1 MKNEKVKRRNWLA
14 QVARAPFLIFSFSF
28 LILLTSCGSVRRYI
42 PEGEHLLYKNVM
54 EVQMADGSEVTP
66 EVQEAL
72 RFARNYLQQKPNS
85 KVLGI
90 DKLRVGM
97 TIYGWASP
105 QDSSLWGNYLRRMGQ
120 APVIYDEMLARRTA
134 TQLAGLLREKGCFNS
149 TVAFDTADIDGKDL
163 TVRYSINAS
172 QRYSIDEV
180 VYRTANTDI
189 AKLLRQWEGDAL
201 IKAGEPYDQDNIA
214 AERNRIVANLREE
227 GYFHATPDLVTFLV
241 DTTYDSRHLS
251 IDVMVDGKG
260 LKVYHI
266 NNVYIYPGGM
276 DGAKKGS
283 QPRDTLIYTYRG
295 IRRNIDYQFIYSE
308 PMPFRPQTIA
318 RAMML
323 FPAMTYRPRYIT
335 NTYNSLLSLRNFKYI
350 NIEFTESPSS
360 TDSLPLVDAH
370 VRLVRSTQQKVSLS
384 AELTNASPLGSDDS
398 TGTSFISGGNL
409 GIEAAVEYQHKNLFG
424 GAEQLKIK
432 YTQLMELPK
441 FIFRG
446 GGGGFYDHF
455 SAFESGID
463 LSLDMPMFLLPFA
476 NGIAWQ
482 RSRPHT
488 SFSLGGSYQYRY
500 YYERILANVSFGYN
514 WRSSRR
520 PIQHQLLPIDLT
532 FVRMIG
538 INDAFAA
545 RLQAMNDLRLKY
557 QYSNHFIFGTR
568 YDFAYSGQKFGTRQ
582 DFTVVR
588 LSAESAG
595 NLLAAASGLLG
606 AEADSNGV
614 RHLLGS
620 PYAQYVRLGGE
631 VTYYH
636 YLLRR
641 STLVGRIMIGAG
653 VPYGNSVA
661 MPYEKSFFGGGPTT
675 LRAWQLRHLGP
686 GCYNSASMLERVGDI
701 QLVANLEGRFPIVSL
716 LEGALFVDAGNVW
729 LMNASDQYPGGEL
742 KWGSILEEIAVGVG
756 FGLRLNVSIATL
768 RVDFGIPLYDP
779 GHDTAMRW
787 RPPHWK
793 FNQIVTNFGINYPF

>member
-1 MKNEKVKRRNWLA
+1 MKKGLKKIVYFTI
-14 QVARAPFLIFSFSF
+14 FLSLF
-28 LILLTSCGSVRRYI
+28 LMVGCGSIRRYI
-42 PEGEHLLYKNVM
+42 PEGEHLLYKNQLD
-54 EVQMADGSEVTP
+54 VQMTDGSEVTP
-66 EVQEAL
+66 EVQDAL
-72 RFARNYLQQKPNS
+72 KFSHTYFKQKPNV

-97 TIYGWASP
+97 TVYGWASP
-105 QDSSLWGNYLRRMGQ
+105 KDSTLWGNYLRRLGH
-120 APVIYDEMLARRTA
+120 APVIYDEGRARQTA

-149 TVAFDTADIDGKDL
+149 TVTFDTAAIDGKDL
-163 TVRYSINAS
+163 TVCYHVRAS
-172 QRYSIDEV
+172 QRYIVDEV
-180 VYRTANTDI
+180 VYRTGNNDI
-189 AKLLRQWEGDAL
+189 AKLLRQWEPESL
-201 IKAGEPYDQDNIA
+201 VKAGEPYDQDKLT
-214 AERNRIVANLREE
+214 AERSRIVANLREE
-227 GYFHATPDLVTFLV
+227 GYYHAITDLVTFLV
-241 DTTYDSRHLS
+241 DTTYDSRRLS
-251 IDVMVDGKG
+251 IDIIVDGSK

-276 DGAKKGS
+276 GG
-283 QPRDTLIYTYRG
+283 QNLDTLIYTYPG
-295 IRRNIDYQFIYSE
+295 IRRNIDYQFVYSGK
-308 PMPFRPQTIA
+308 MPFRPQTIS

-350 NIEFTESPSS
+350 NIEFSESPSS

-370 VRLVRSTQQKVSLS
+370 VRLVRATQQKISLS

-441 FIFRG
+441 FIFSG
-446 GGGGFYDHF
+446 SGGGFYDNF

-463 LSLDMPMFLLPFA
+463 ISMDVPMFLLPFA
-476 NGIAWQ
+476 SGIAWQ

-488 SFSLGGSYQYRY
+488 AFSLGGSYQYRY

-532 FVRMIG
+532 FVRVLN

-545 RLQAMNDLRLKY
+545 RLQSMNDLRLKY

-568 YDFAYSGQKFGTRQ
+568 YDFTYSGQKFGTRQ
-582 DFTVVR
+582 DFTVAR

-595 NLLAAASGLLG
+595 NLLAATAGLLG
-606 AEADSNGV
+606 ATTDSNGV
-614 RHLLGS
+614 QHILGS

-631 VTYYH
+631 LTYYH
-636 YLLRR
+636 YIFNR
-641 STLVGRIMIGAG
+641 STLVTRIMLGAG
-653 VPYGNSVA
+653 IPYGNSVA

-686 GCYNSASMLERVGDI
+686 GSYNSGATMLERVGDL
-701 QLVANLEGRFPIVSL
+701 QLVANIEGRFPIVSI
-716 LEGALFVDAGNVW
+716 LEGAVFADMGNVW
-729 LMNASDQYPGGEL
+729 LLNPSDQYPGGEL
-742 KWGSILEEIAVGVG
+742 RWGHVLEEIAVGLG

-779 GHDTAMRW
+779 GYDTELRW
-787 RPPHWK
+787 RPGHWK
-793 FNQIVTNFGINYPF
+793 FNQIVTNIGINYPF

>member
-1 MKNEKVKRRNWLA
+1 MKKGLKKIVYFTI
-14 QVARAPFLIFSFSF
+14 FLSLF
-28 LILLTSCGSVRRYI
+28 LMVGCGSIRRYI
-42 PEGEHLLYKNVM
+42 PEGEHLLYKNQLD
-54 EVQMADGSEVTP
+54 VQMTDGSEVTP
-66 EVQEAL
+66 EVQDAL
-72 RFARNYLQQKPNS
+72 KFSHTYFKQKPNV

-97 TIYGWASP
+97 TVYGWASP
-105 QDSSLWGNYLRRMGQ
+105 KDSTLWGNYLRRLGH
-120 APVIYDEMLARRTA
+120 APVIYDEGRARQTA

-149 TVAFDTADIDGKDL
+149 TVTFDTAAIDGKDL
-163 TVRYSINAS
+163 TVCYHVRAS
-172 QRYSIDEV
+172 QRYIVDEV
-180 VYRTANTDI
+180 VYRTGNNDI
-189 AKLLRQWEGDAL
+189 AKLLRQWEPESL
-201 IKAGEPYDQDNIA
+201 VKAGEPYDQDKLT
-214 AERNRIVANLREE
+214 AERSRIVANLREE
-227 GYFHATPDLVTFLV
+227 GYYHATTDLVTFLV
-241 DTTYDSRHLS
+241 DTTYDSRRLS
-251 IDVMVDGKG
+251 IDIIVDGSK

-276 DGAKKGS
+276 GG
-283 QPRDTLIYTYRG
+283 QNLDTLIYTYPG
-295 IRRNIDYQFIYSE
+295 IRRNIDYQFVYSGK
-308 PMPFRPQTIA
+308 MPFRPQTIS

-350 NIEFTESPSS
+350 NIEFSESPSS

-370 VRLVRSTQQKVSLS
+370 VRLVRATQQKISLS

-441 FIFRG
+441 FIFSG
-446 GGGGFYDHF
+446 SGGGFYDNF

-463 LSLDMPMFLLPFA
+463 ISMDVPMFLLPFA
-476 NGIAWQ
+476 SGIAWQ

-488 SFSLGGSYQYRY
+488 AFSLGGSYQYRY

-532 FVRMIG
+532 FVRVLN

-545 RLQAMNDLRLKY
+545 RLQSMNDLRLKY

-568 YDFAYSGQKFGTRQ
+568 YDFTYSGQKFGTRQ
-582 DFTVVR
+582 DFTVAR

-595 NLLAAASGLLG
+595 NLLAATAGLLG
-606 AEADSNGV
+606 ATTDSNGV
-614 RHLLGS
+614 QHILGS

-631 VTYYH
+631 LTYYH
-636 YLLRR
+636 YIFNS
-641 STLVGRIMIGAG
+641 STLVTRIMLGAG
-653 VPYGNSVA
+653 IPYGNSVA

-686 GCYNSASMLERVGDI
+686 GSYNSGATMLERVGDL
-701 QLVANLEGRFPIVSL
+701 QLVANIEGRFPIVSI
-716 LEGALFVDAGNVW
+716 LEGAVFADMGNVW
-729 LMNASDQYPGGEL
+729 LLNPSDQYPGGEL
-742 KWGSILEEIAVGVG
+742 RWGHVLEEIAVGLG

-779 GHDTAMRW
+779 GYDTELRW
-787 RPPHWK
+787 RPRHWR

>member
-1 MKNEKVKRRNWLA
+1 MKKGLKKIVYFTI
-14 QVARAPFLIFSFSF
+14 FLSLF
-28 LILLTSCGSVRRYI
+28 LMVGCGSIRRYI
-42 PEGEHLLYKNVM
+42 PEGEHLLYKNQLD
-54 EVQMADGSEVTP
+54 VQMTDGSEVTP
-66 EVQEAL
+66 EVQDAL
-72 RFARNYLQQKPNS
+72 KFSHTYFKQKPNV

-97 TIYGWASP
+97 TVYGWASP
-105 QDSSLWGNYLRRMGQ
+105 KDSTLWGNYLRRLGH
-120 APVIYDEMLARRTA
+120 APVIYDEGRARQTA

-149 TVAFDTADIDGKDL
+149 TVTFDTAAIDGKDL
-163 TVRYSINAS
+163 TVCYHVRAS
-172 QRYSIDEV
+172 QRYIVDEV
-180 VYRTANTDI
+180 VYRTGNNDI
-189 AKLLRQWEGDAL
+189 AKLLRQWEPESL
-201 IKAGEPYDQDNIA
+201 VKAGEPYDQDKLT
-214 AERNRIVANLREE
+214 AERSRIVANLREE
-227 GYFHATPDLVTFLV
+227 GYYHATTDLVTFLV
-241 DTTYDSRHLS
+241 DTTYDSRRLS
-251 IDVMVDGKG
+251 IDIIVDGSK

-276 DGAKKGS
+276 GG
-283 QPRDTLIYTYRG
+283 QNLDTLIYTYPG
-295 IRRNIDYQFIYSE
+295 IRRNIDYQFVYSGK
-308 PMPFRPQTIA
+308 MPFRPQTIS

-350 NIEFTESPSS
+350 NIEFSESPSS

-370 VRLVRSTQQKVSLS
+370 VRLVRATQQKISLS

-441 FIFRG
+441 FIFSG
-446 GGGGFYDHF
+446 SGGGFYDNF

-463 LSLDMPMFLLPFA
+463 ISMDVPMFLLPFA
-476 NGIAWQ
+476 SGIAWQ

-488 SFSLGGSYQYRY
+488 AFSLGGSYQYRY

-532 FVRMIG
+532 FVRVLN

-545 RLQAMNDLRLKY
+545 RLQSMNDLRLKY

-568 YDFAYSGQKFGTRQ
+568 YDFTYSGQKFGTRQ
-582 DFTVVR
+582 DFTVAR

-595 NLLAAASGLLG
+595 NLLAATAGLLG
-606 AEADSNGV
+606 ATTDSNGV
-614 RHLLGS
+614 QHILGS

-631 VTYYH
+631 LTYYH
-636 YLLRR
+636 YIFNR
-641 STLVGRIMIGAG
+641 STLVTRIMLGAG
-653 VPYGNSVA
+653 IPYGNSVA

-686 GCYNSASMLERVGDI
+686 GSYNSGATMLERVGDL
-701 QLVANLEGRFPIVSL
+701 QLVANIEGRFPIVSI
-716 LEGALFVDAGNVW
+716 LEGAVFADMGNVW
-729 LMNASDQYPGGEL
+729 LLNPSDQYPGGEL
-742 KWGSILEEIAVGVG
+742 RWGHVLEEIAVGLG

-779 GHDTAMRW
+779 GYDTELRW
-787 RPPHWK
+787 RPRHWR

>member
-1 MKNEKVKRRNWLA
+1 MKKGLKKIVYFTI
-14 QVARAPFLIFSFSF
+14 FLSLF
-28 LILLTSCGSVRRYI
+28 LMVGCGSIRRYI
-42 PEGEHLLYKNVM
+42 PEGEHLLYKNQLD
-54 EVQMADGSEVTP
+54 VQMTDGSEVTP
-66 EVQEAL
+66 EVQDAL
-72 RFARNYLQQKPNS
+72 KFSHTYFKQKPNV

-97 TIYGWASP
+97 TVYGWASP
-105 QDSSLWGNYLRRMGQ
+105 KDSTLWGNYLRRLGH
-120 APVIYDEMLARRTA
+120 APVIYDEGRARQTA

-149 TVAFDTADIDGKDL
+149 TVTFDTAAIDGKDL
-163 TVRYSINAS
+163 TVCYHVRAS
-172 QRYSIDEV
+172 QRYIVDEV
-180 VYRTANTDI
+180 VYRTGNNDI
-189 AKLLRQWEGDAL
+189 AKLLRQWEPESL
-201 IKAGEPYDQDNIA
+201 VKAGEPYDQDKLT
-214 AERNRIVANLREE
+214 AERSRIVANLREE
-227 GYFHATPDLVTFLV
+227 GYYHATTDLVTFLV
-241 DTTYDSRHLS
+241 DTTYDSRRLS
-251 IDVMVDGKG
+251 IDIIVDGSK

-276 DGAKKGS
+276 GG
-283 QPRDTLIYTYRG
+283 QNLDTLIYTYPG
-295 IRRNIDYQFIYSE
+295 IRRNIDYQFVYSGK
-308 PMPFRPQTIA
+308 MPFRPQTIS

-350 NIEFTESPSS
+350 NIEFSESPSS

-370 VRLVRSTQQKVSLS
+370 VRLVRATQQKISLS

-441 FIFRG
+441 FIFSG
-446 GGGGFYDHF
+446 SGGGFYDNF

-463 LSLDMPMFLLPFA
+463 ISMDVPMFLLPFA
-476 NGIAWQ
+476 SGIAWQ

-488 SFSLGGSYQYRY
+488 AFSLGGSYQYRY

-532 FVRMIG
+532 FVRVLN

-545 RLQAMNDLRLKY
+545 RLQSMNDLRLKY

-568 YDFAYSGQKFGTRQ
+568 YDFTYSGQKFGTRQ
-582 DFTVVR
+582 DFTVAR

-595 NLLAAASGLLG
+595 NLLAATAGLLG
-606 AEADSNGV
+606 ATSDSNGV
-614 RHLLGS
+614 QHILGS

-631 VTYYH
+631 LTYYH
-636 YLLRR
+636 YIFNR
-641 STLVGRIMIGAG
+641 STLVTRIMLGAG
-653 VPYGNSVA
+653 IPYGNSVA

-686 GCYNSASMLERVGDI
+686 GSYNSGATMLERVGDL
-701 QLVANLEGRFPIVSL
+701 QLVANIEGRFPIVSI
-716 LEGALFVDAGNVW
+716 LEGAVFADMGNVW
-729 LMNASDQYPGGEL
+729 LLNPSDQYPGGEL
-742 KWGSILEEIAVGVG
+742 RWGHVLEEIAVGLG

-779 GHDTAMRW
+779 GYDTTLRW
-787 RPPHWK
+787 RPRHWR

>member
-1 MKNEKVKRRNWLA
+1 MKKGLKKIVYF
-14 QVARAPFLIFSFSF
+14 PIFLSLF
-28 LILLTSCGSVRRYI
+28 LMVGCGSIRRYI
-42 PEGEHLLYKNVM
+42 PEGEHLLYKNQLD
-54 EVQMADGSEVTP
+54 VQMTDGSEVTP
-66 EVQEAL
+66 EVQDAL
-72 RFARNYLQQKPNS
+72 KISHTYFKQKPNV

-97 TIYGWASP
+97 TVYGWASP
-105 QDSSLWGNYLRRMGQ
+105 KDSTLWGNYLRRLGH
-120 APVIYDEMLARRTA
+120 APVIYDEGRARQTA

-149 TVAFDTADIDGKDL
+149 TVTFDTAAIDGKDL
-163 TVRYSINAS
+163 TVCYHVRAS
-172 QRYSIDEV
+172 QRYIVDEV
-180 VYRTANTDI
+180 VYRTGNNDI
-189 AKLLRQWEGDAL
+189 AKLLRQWEPESL
-201 IKAGEPYDQDNIA
+201 VKAGEPYDQDKLT
-214 AERNRIVANLREE
+214 AERSRIVANLREE
-227 GYFHATPDLVTFLV
+227 GYYHATTDLVTFLV
-241 DTTYDSRHLS
+241 DTTYDSRRLS
-251 IDVMVDGKG
+251 IDIIVDGSK

-276 DGAKKGS
+276 GG
-283 QPRDTLIYTYRG
+283 QNLDTLIYTYPG
-295 IRRNIDYQFIYSE
+295 IRRNIDYQFVYSGK
-308 PMPFRPQTIA
+308 MPFRPQTIS

-350 NIEFTESPSS
+350 NIEFSESPSS

-370 VRLVRSTQQKVSLS
+370 VRLVRATQQKISLS

-441 FIFRG
+441 FIFSG
-446 GGGGFYDHF
+446 SGGGFYDNF

-463 LSLDMPMFLLPFA
+463 ISMDVPMFLLPFA
-476 NGIAWQ
+476 SGIAWQ

-488 SFSLGGSYQYRY
+488 AFSLGGSYQYRY

-532 FVRMIG
+532 FVRVLN

-545 RLQAMNDLRLKY
+545 RLQSMNDLRLKY

-568 YDFAYSGQKFGTRQ
+568 YDFTYSGQKFGTRQ
-582 DFTVVR
+582 DFTVAR

-595 NLLAAASGLLG
+595 NLLAATAGLLG
-606 AEADSNGV
+606 ATTDSNGV
-614 RHLLGS
+614 QHILGS

-631 VTYYH
+631 LTYYH
-636 YLLRR
+636 YIFNR
-641 STLVGRIMIGAG
+641 STLVTRIMLGAG
-653 VPYGNSVA
+653 IPYGNSVA

-686 GCYNSASMLERVGDI
+686 GSYNSGATILERVGDL
-701 QLVANLEGRFPIVSL
+701 QLVANIEGRFPIVSI
-716 LEGALFVDAGNVW
+716 LEGAVFADMGNVW
-729 LMNASDQYPGGEL
+729 LLNPSDQYPGGEL
-742 KWGSILEEIAVGVG
+742 RWEHVLEEIAVGLG

-779 GHDTAMRW
+779 GYDTELRW
-787 RPPHWK
+787 RPGHWK
-793 FNQIVTNFGINYPF
+793 FNQIVTNIGINYPF

>member
-1 MKNEKVKRRNWLA
+1 MKKGLKKIVYF
-14 QVARAPFLIFSFSF
+14 PIFLSLF
-28 LILLTSCGSVRRYI
+28 LMVGCGSIRRYI
-42 PEGEHLLYKNVM
+42 PEGEHLLYKNQLD
-54 EVQMADGSEVTP
+54 VQMTDGSEVTP
-66 EVQEAL
+66 EVQDAL
-72 RFARNYLQQKPNS
+72 KFSHTYFKQKPNV

-97 TIYGWASP
+97 TVYGWASP
-105 QDSSLWGNYLRRMGQ
+105 KDSTLWGNYLRRLGH
-120 APVIYDEMLARRTA
+120 APVIYDEGRARQTA

-149 TVAFDTADIDGKDL
+149 TVTFDTAAIDGKDL
-163 TVRYSINAS
+163 TVCYHVRAS
-172 QRYSIDEV
+172 QRYIVDEV
-180 VYRTANTDI
+180 VYRTGNNDI
-189 AKLLRQWEGDAL
+189 AKLLRQWEPESL
-201 IKAGEPYDQDNIA
+201 VKAGEPYDQDKLT
-214 AERNRIVANLREE
+214 AERSRIVANLREE
-227 GYFHATPDLVTFLV
+227 GYYHATPDLVTFLV
-241 DTTYDSRHLS
+241 DTTYDSRRLS
-251 IDVMVDGKG
+251 IDIIVDGSK

-276 DGAKKGS
+276 GG
-283 QPRDTLIYTYRG
+283 QNLDTLIYTYPG
-295 IRRNIDYQFIYSE
+295 IRRNIDYQFVYSGK
-308 PMPFRPQTIA
+308 MPFRPQTIS

-350 NIEFTESPSS
+350 NIEFSESPSS

-370 VRLVRSTQQKVSLS
+370 VRLVRATQQKISLS

-441 FIFRG
+441 FIFSG
-446 GGGGFYDHF
+446 SGGGFYDNF

-463 LSLDMPMFLLPFA
+463 ISMDVPMFLLPFA
-476 NGIAWQ
+476 SGIAWQ

-488 SFSLGGSYQYRY
+488 AFSLGGSYQYRY

-532 FVRMIG
+532 FVRVLN

-545 RLQAMNDLRLKY
+545 RLQSMNDLRLKY

-568 YDFAYSGQKFGTRQ
+568 YDFTYSGQKFGTRQ
-582 DFTVVR
+582 DFTVAR

-595 NLLAAASGLLG
+595 NLLAATAGLLG
-606 AEADSNGV
+606 ATSDSNGV
-614 RHLLGS
+614 QHILGS

-631 VTYYH
+631 LTYYH
-636 YLLRR
+636 YIFNR
-641 STLVGRIMIGAG
+641 STLVTRIMLGAG
-653 VPYGNSVA
+653 IPYGNSVA

-686 GCYNSASMLERVGDI
+686 GSYNSGATMLERVGDL
-701 QLVANLEGRFPIVSL
+701 QLVANIEGRFPIVSI
-716 LEGALFVDAGNVW
+716 LEGTVFADMGNVW
-729 LMNASDQYPGGEL
+729 LLNPSDQYPGGEL
-742 KWGSILEEIAVGVG
+742 RWGHVLEEIAVGLG

-779 GHDTAMRW
+779 GYDTELRW
-787 RPPHWK
+787 RPRHWR